1 MAKYSFNDMGGIE
14 IDFNGI
20 KPSCEIRNKMKAV
33 KYHWNPNKMIWWA
46 YKNDDT
52 VAVAKEICVYSAPIA
67 LDSPSVKTAGAAV
80 IPDKC
85 HQATNKIYRT
95 ASGRV
100 ISFYGVNAGNAIYS
114 IDENERLTLNEFF
127 EIMLK
132 SWVKESAY
140 PSTQKDPQFNLS
152 NDPTYGQ
159 CAVTAMLV
167 NKFFGGEIRKI
178 RVSGGG
184 THYFNVI
191 NGQVFDLTRDQ
202 FDLYNIPVDYSTG
215 INVPLQYCGKNA
227 NTRDRYNI
235 LKKNVIK
242 TMI

>member
-1 MAKYSFNDMGGIE
+1 MGGIE

-20 KPSCEIRNKMKAV
+20 KPSYETRNKMKAV
-33 KYHWNPNKMIWWA
+33 KYRWNPNKMIWWA
-46 YKNDDT
+46 YKNKDT
-52 VAVAKEICVYSAPIA
+52 VAVAKEICEYSAPIA
-67 LDSPSVKTAGAAV
+67 ADNWAVQTAGAASV
-80 IPDKC
+80 PKRY
-85 HQATNKIYRT
+85 HPAKNKIYRT
-95 ASGRV
+95 ASGRK
-100 ISFYGVNAGNAIYS
+100 ISYYGINAGDAIYS
-114 IDENERLTLNEFF
+114 IDENEEITLNEFF

-140 PSTQKDPQFNLS
+140 PSAQKDPQFNLP

-167 NKFFGGEIRKI
+167 NKFFGGNIRKM

-202 FDLYNIPVDYSTG
+202 FDLYNVPVDYSSST
-215 INVPLQYCGKNA
+215 NVPIQYCGKNA
-227 NTRDRYNI
+227 NTRARYDI
-235 LKKNVIK
+235 LEKNLIK
-242 TMI
+242 TKKAYCNE